1 MGGLICD
8 AAGDRQISIGG
19 NSMKEE
25 TINQLRS
32 SFRGELI
39 RPTDAAYESARKVY
53 NGMIDKRPKLIAR
66 CTDVA
71 DVMAAVKFGREN
83 ELLTAIRGG
92 GHNAGGLGICDDGL
106 VIELSRMKGIRVD
119 PVARTVRVEGGAVW
133 AEVDH
138 ATHAFGM
145 ATPSGTVGSTGVAGL
160 TLGGGIGHLTR
171 TFGLTIDNL
180 LGADMV
186 LADGS
191 FVHANETEN
200 PDLYWAIRGGG
211 GNFGVV
217 TSFLFR
223 LHPVSM
229 VSAGPTFW
237 PLDQAPAVIKAYR
250 EFIVQAPEDVSGFLA
265 FMNVPPVPLFPE
277 NLHNQKVCA
286 IIWCSTAA
294 PDKAEKATKAMRSV
308 GKPLLDHVGP
318 MPFPVLQTLFDP
330 LLPPGLQM
338 YWRADF
344 HKELSDASI
353 PVHQKF
359 AAEIPAGL
367 SLTHLYPI
375 NGAVH
380 KVGRAETAFSYRD
393 CLLAGVIVGVDPD
406 PKNKETI
413 TRWTKDYFDALHPF
427 SAGGAYVNFMME
439 EGQER
444 AKASFGGNYERLAGI
459 KKKYDP
465 TNFFRVNQNI
475 RPA

>member
-1 MGGLICD
+1 MSVT
-8 AAGDRQISIGG
+8 AQQIQNGKD
-19 NSMKEE
+19 SMPGQ
-25 TINQLRS
+25 TIEPLRNF
-32 SFRGELI
+32 FRGELI
-39 RPTDAAYESARKVY
+39 EPTDAAYDSARRVH

-66 CTDVA
+66 CVDVA
-71 DVMAAVKFGREN
+71 NVMAAVRFGREN
-83 ELLTAIRGG
+83 QMLTAVRGG

-106 VIELSRMKGIRVD
+106 VVDLSQMKGIRVD
-119 PVARTVRVEGGAVW
+119 PSARTVRAEGGCVW

-171 TFGLTIDNL
+171 TYGLTIDNL
-180 LGADMV
+180 LGVDMV
-186 LADGS
+186 LADGT
-191 FVHANETEN
+191 FVTASEEEN
-200 PDLYWAIRGGG
+200 PDLFWAIRGGG
-211 GNFGVV
+211 GNFGIV

-223 LHPVSM
+223 LRPLKIVN
-229 VSAGPTFW
+229 AGPTFW
-237 PLDQAPAVIKAYR
+237 PLDQTPQVIKAYR
-250 EFIVQAPEDVSGFLA
+250 EFIAQAPEDVSGFLA
-265 FMNVPPVPLFPE
+265 FMIVPPVLLFPE
-277 NLHNQKVCA
+277 HLHNQKVCA
-286 IIWCSTAA
+286 VIWCSTAV
-294 PDKAEKATKAMRSV
+294 PEKAEKATKPMRSV
-308 GKPLLDHVGP
+308 GTPLLDHVGP
-318 MPFPVLQTLFDP
+318 MPFPVLQSLFDP

-353 PVHQKF
+353 PVHLKY
-359 AAEIPAGL
+359 AERIPPGV
-367 SLTHLYPI
+367 SLAHLYPV

-380 KVGRAETAFSYRD
+380 RVGSRDTAFNYRD
-393 CLLAGVIVGVDPD
+393 CLVADVIVGIDPD

-413 TRWTKDYFDALHPF
+413 TNWTKEYFDALHPY

-444 AKASFGGNYERLAGI
+444 VRASFGENYNRLAAI

>member
-1 MGGLICD
+1 MPLI
-8 AAGDRQISIGG
+8 ARQLQNGED
-19 NSMKEE
+19 SMPEQ
-25 TINQLRS
+25 TIDQLRG

-39 RPTDAAYESARKVY
+39 QPTDAAYDSARKVY

-66 CTDVA
+66 CVDVA
-71 DVMAAVKFGREN
+71 DVMAAVQFGTKN
-83 ELLTAIRGG
+83 KMLTAVRGG
-92 GHNAGGLGICDDGL
+92 GHNAGGLGVCDDGL
-106 VIELSRMKGIRVD
+106 VIDLSRMKGIRVD
-119 PVARTVRVEGGAVW
+119 PSARTVRVEAGCVW
-133 AEVDH
+133 ADVDH
-138 ATHAFGM
+138 ATHAFGL
-145 ATPSGTVGSTGVAGL
+145 ATPSGTVASTGVAGL
-160 TLGGGIGHLTR
+160 TLGGGIGHLTC
-171 TFGLTIDNL
+171 TYGLTIDNL

-191 FVHANETEN
+191 FVTASEKEN
-200 PDLYWAIRGGG
+200 PDLFWAIRGGG

-217 TSFLFR
+217 TSFLLR
-223 LHPVSM
+223 LHPVKM

-237 PLDQAPAVIKAYR
+237 PLDQTPQVMKAYR
-250 EFIVQAPEDVSGFLA
+250 EFIAEAPEDVSGFLA
-265 FMNVPPVPLFPE
+265 FMNIPPVPLFPE

-286 IIWCSTAA
+286 VIWCSTAA
-294 PDKAEKATKAMRSV
+294 PEKAEKATQRMRSV

-318 MPFPVLQTLFDP
+318 MPFPALQSLFDP

-353 PVHQKF
+353 PVHQKY
-359 AAEIPAGL
+359 AEKIPAGL

-380 KVGRAETAFSYRD
+380 RVSKADTAFSYRD
-393 CLLAGVIVGVDPD
+393 CLVAGVIVGIDPD

-413 TRWTKDYFDALHPF
+413 TNWTKEYFDALHPY

-444 AKASFGGNYERLAGI
+444 VKASFGENYDRLAAI
-459 KKKYDP
+459 KTKYDL